1 MRSKRLLQIFVLLAL
16 LLSPMGSVRHAS
28 ASPELQAEDALIINR
43 DLNFWDATYVGF
55 VTDSIFEKWRFE
67 FTETHSFVLTASAIT
82 GGLVPQLTLLNAS
95 DTQLAQGT
103 NTLTSTQPAG
113 TYYIQ
118 VQPQS
123 GSGFYF
129 LTIREIL
136 NTQPSASTIVNPASL
151 NVGESALATVNL
163 NNVPAE
169 GYTSAE
175 FTCTY
180 DETLLEVSNITV
192 GFLFGADAAA
202 AINGPQNG
210 SFIVAI
216 AGSNGNKATASGV
229 AFTFNVTALQAGQTS
244 VECTARISTGNN
256 VLTSLSSTGT
266 EVTVNGVAST
276 ATFTP
281 TPVGTLSPTETS
293 TPDGS
298 STATPTAGPSETAT
312 ATPVESPT
320 PTVTGTLP
328 TETSTPVESPAPTG
342 TLPTETSTPVESP
355 TPTGTLPT
363 ETSTPVES
371 PTPTGTLPTATS
383 TPVESPTPTSTWT
396 PVPSPTPLPA
406 GALNGQVLAGKPVTV
421 ELYDATNTLVAS
433 VPANPDGTFSLTA
446 PAGTYA
452 VVAKAPGFLSAAGSA
467 TITSGGTTSL
477 PDVTLLAG
485 DIDGNN
491 VIDQLDALTIGMNY
505 NTATPAA
512 ADLNNDGT
520 INVLDL
526 ELLAANYRETGP
538 IAWQ

>member
-16 LLSPMGSVRHAS
+16 LLSPMGSVQPVRASTHAS
-28 ASPELQAEDALIINR
+28 AALQTEDALIVNR
-43 DLNFWDATYVGF
+43 DLNFWDATYVGI
-55 VTDSIFEKWRFE
+55 VSDSIFEKWRFE
-67 FTETHSFVLTASAIT
+67 FTETHSFVITASPIT

-95 DTQLAQGT
+95 DVELGQGVS
-103 NTLTSTQPAG
+103 TLTSTQPTG

-129 LTIREIL
+129 LTIREVV
-136 NTQPSASTIVNPASL
+136 NTQPSASTSVNPANL
-151 NVGESALATVNL
+151 NVGESALVTVSL
-163 NNVPAE
+163 NNVPAS

-180 DETLLEVSNITV
+180 DESLLEVSNITI
-192 GFLFGADAAA
+192 GSLFGADAAA

-216 AGSNGNKATASGV
+216 AGSNGNKATTSGPV
-229 AFTFNVTALQAGQTS
+229 FTFNVTALQAGQTS
-244 VECTARISTGNN
+244 VECAVRASTGNS
-256 VLTSLSSTGT
+256 VLTPLSSTGT
-266 EVTVNGVAST
+266 DVTITGSAPTATTTQTPTAVGTVNPTDVAN
-276 ATFTP
+276 TP
-281 TPVGTLSPTETS
+281 TAAATS
-293 TPDGS
+293 TPVES
-298 STATPTAGPSETAT
+298 PTAGPTATAGPSETAT
-312 ATPVESPT
+312 STPVESPT
-320 PTVTGTLP
+320 PV
-328 TETSTPVESPAPTG
+328 G

-355 TPTGTLPT
+355 TPTFSATPIESPIPT
-363 ETSTPVES
+363 FTSTPVES
-371 PTPTGTLPTATS
+371 PTPTFTETPVASPTA
-383 TPVESPTPTSTWT
+383 
-396 PVPSPTPLPA
+396 LPA
-406 GALNGQVLAGKPVTV
+406 GTLNGRVLATKPVTV
-421 ELYDATNTLVAS
+421 NLYDSGNVLVATVS
-433 VPANPDGTFSLTA
+433 ANLDGTFSLTA

-452 VVAKAPGFLSAAGSA
+452 VVATAPGFLSAAGSA
-467 TITSGGTTSL
+467 TLSSGGTTTL

-538 IAWQ
+538 TVWQ

>member
-1 MRSKRLLQIFVLLAL
+1 MAMRTKRLLQIFVLLAL
-16 LLSPMGSVRHAS
+16 LFSPMGNVQHARAS
-28 ASPELQAEDALIINR
+28 AALQTEDALIINR

-55 VTDSIFEKWRFE
+55 VTDTIFEKWRFE
-67 FTETHSFVLTASAIT
+67 FTETHSFVLTASPIT
-82 GGLVPQLTLLNAS
+82 GGLVATLTLLNAG
-95 DTQLAQGT
+95 DVELAQGT

-129 LTIREIL
+129 LTIREIV
-136 NTQPSASTIVNPASL
+136 NTQPSASTSVSPSSL
-151 NVGESALATVNL
+151 NVGESALATVSL
-163 NNVPAE
+163 NNVPAG

-192 GFLFGADAAA
+192 GSLFGADAAV

-216 AGSNGNKATASGV
+216 AGSNGNRATTSGPV
-229 AFTFNVTALQAGQTS
+229 FTFTVTALQAGQTS
-244 VECTARISTGNN
+244 VECTVRVSTGNN
-256 VLTSLSSTGT
+256 VLTDLSSTGT
-266 EVTVNGVAST
+266 NVTITGT
-276 ATFTP
+276 AP
-281 TPVGTLSPTETS
+281 
-293 TPDGS
+293 
-298 STATPTAGPSETAT
+298 TAT
-312 ATPVESPT
+312 ATQT
-320 PTVTGTLP
+320 PTAVGTLNP
-328 TETSTPVESPAPTG
+328 TETSTPVGSPTATSVPGETSTATATTVPGGTATATSTPDPNATATATSVGSPTA
-342 TLPTETSTPVESP
+342 TFTSTPVESP
-355 TPTGTLPT
+355 TPTW
-363 ETSTPVES
+363 TSTPVAS
-371 PTPTGTLPTATS
+371 PTPASTAT
-383 TPVESPTPTSTWT
+383 PVASA
-396 PVPSPTPLPA
+396 TPLPA
-406 GALNGQVLAGKPVTV
+406 GTLNGKVLATKPVTV
-421 ELYDATNTLVAS
+421 SLYAGDTLVAS
-433 VPANPDGTFSLTA
+433 VPANSDGTFSLTA

-452 VVAKAPGFLSAAGSA
+452 VVATAPGFLSAAGSA
-467 TITSGGTTSL
+467 TLTSGGTASL

-538 IAWQ
+538 IVWQ

>member
-16 LLSPMGSVRHAS
+16 LFSPMGNVQQAS
-28 ASPELQAEDALIINR
+28 ASGQLQVEDALIINR

-55 VTDSIFEKWRFE
+55 VTDGIFEKWRFE
-67 FTETHSFVLTASAIT
+67 FTETHSFVLTASPIT
-82 GGLVPQLTLLNAS
+82 GGLVTTLTLLNAS
-95 DTQLAQGT
+95 DVELAQGT

-129 LTIREIL
+129 LTIREII
-136 NTQPSASTIVNPASL
+136 NTQPSATTNVNPASL

-163 NNVPAE
+163 NDVPAA

-180 DETLLEVSNITV
+180 DETLLEVSNITISS
-192 GFLFGADAAA
+192 LFGADAAA

-216 AGSNGNKATASGV
+216 AGSNGNKATTSGPV
-229 AFTFNVTALQAGQTS
+229 FTFTVTALQTGQTS
-244 VECTARISTGNN
+244 VECTVRVSKGDN
-256 VLTSLSSTGT
+256 VLTPLSSTGT
-266 EVTVNGVAST
+266 DVTVTGSAPT

-281 TPVGTLSPTETS
+281 TPVGTVNPTETS

-298 STATPTAGPSETAT
+298 PTATSVPGETATPTATTVPGETATPTATSVPGETATATSTTDPNASPTATSTSTPAESPTPTSTFT

-320 PTVTGTLP
+320 STF
-328 TETSTPVESPAPTG
+328 TSTPEV
-342 TLPTETSTPVESP
+342 SP
-355 TPTGTLPT
+355 TPTFT
-363 ETSTPVES
+363 ETPV
-371 PTPTGTLPTATS
+371 A
-383 TPVESPTPTSTWT
+383 
-396 PVPSPTPLPA
+396 SPTPLPA
-406 GALNGQVLAGKPVTV
+406 GTLNGQVLATKPVTV
-421 ELYDATNTLVAS
+421 SLYDATNTLVAS

-452 VVAKAPGFLSAAGSA
+452 VVATAPGFLSAAGSA
-467 TITSGGTTSL
+467 TITSEGTTSL
-477 PDVTLLAG
+477 PNVTLLAG

-491 VIDQLDALTIGMNY
+491 VIDQLDAMTIGMNY

-512 ADLNNDGT
+512 ADLNNDGN